1 MPNRSNEIKNDDYH
15 GKNIDIMAICLVLR
29 DPVTDTFVI
38 DITPEMYET
47 KLISHIRG
55 LVYSYNVNS
64 FVGIDEK
71 RIKLWKVT
79 ISTSDTSK
87 ANKKLEILK
96 SLENSRIEIDIVRDL
111 GGVFLPPGEEI
122 RKHFNKNEKLA
133 SGHIHIIVEP
143 PPPATTGK
151 RRHRDSDSDEESR
164 TQKKERQ
171 TRV

>member
-1 MPNRSNEIKNDDYH
+1 
-15 GKNIDIMAICLVLR
+15 MAICLVLR

-143 PPPATTGK
+143 PPPPLVSVSQWFT
-151 RRHRDSDSDEESR
+151 SR
-164 TQKKERQ
+164 TRNSRYLTYFYLIREKKR
-171 TRV
+171 TCGLR

>member
-1 MPNRSNEIKNDDYH
+1 
-15 GKNIDIMAICLVLR
+15 MAICLVLR

-122 RKHFNKNEKLA
+122 RDHFNKNEKLA
-133 SGHIHIIVEP
+133 SGHIHIIVQP

-151 RRHRDSDSDEESR
+151 CLPMVYLSNKKFALSHILYFFYSIRQKESGR
-164 TQKKERQ
+164 FGRGK
-171 TRV
+171 